1 MAKINLIKI
10 QTEIIKALINNGRFA
25 YCEYNDGMWV
35 TTDGFCAYN
44 IPKSQFFVDV
54 SKIEPNKGVESL
66 LSQFKNSNEAK
77 STGEMKILERFNV
90 VKFMT
95 ANGEEHWLQEK
106 YAKLCDSW
114 WVNKHTFY
122 GCNGGILV
130 VIAMEVDMNHV
141 KD

>member
-1 MAKINLIKI
+1 MIKIDVIKI
-10 QTEIIKALINNGRFA
+10 QTEIIKTLINNGRLA

-66 LSQFKNSNEAK
+66 RSQFENSSVSKA
-77 STGEMKILERFNV
+77 TGEMKILNRFNV
-90 VKFMT
+90 VKFVT
-95 ANGEEHWLQEK
+95 ADGEEHWLQEK

-130 VIAMEVDMNHV
+130 VIAMEVNMNHV

>member
-10 QTEIIKALINNGRFA
+10 QTEIIKPLINNGRFA

-130 VIAMEVDMNHV
+130 VIAMEVNMNHV

>member
-1 MAKINLIKI
+1 MAKINVIKI
-10 QTEIIKALINNGRFA
+10 QTEIIKTLINNGRLT

-54 SKIEPNKGVESL
+54 SKVEPNKGFESL
-66 LSQFKNSNEAK
+66 RSQFENSSVSKA
-77 STGEMKILERFNV
+77 TGEMKILEKFNV
-90 VKFMT
+90 VKFVT
-95 ANGEEHWLQEK
+95 ADGEEHWLQEK

-130 VIAMEVDMNHV
+130 VIAMEVNMNHV

>member
-1 MAKINLIKI
+1 MAKINVIKI
-10 QTEIIKALINNGRFA
+10 QTEIIKTLINNGRLA

-54 SKIEPNKGVESL
+54 SKIEPNKSVESL
-66 LSQFKNSNEAK
+66 RSQFENSSVSKA
-77 STGEMKILERFNV
+77 TGEMKILNRFNV
-90 VKFMT
+90 VKFVM
-95 ANGEEHWLQEK
+95 ADGEEHWLQEK
-106 YAKLCDSW
+106 FAKLCDSW

-130 VIAMEVDMNHV
+130 VIAMEVNMNHV

>member
-1 MAKINLIKI
+1 MAKINVIKI
-10 QTEIIKALINNGRFA
+10 QTEIIKTLINNGRLT
-25 YCEYNDGMWV
+25 YCEYNDEMWV

-66 LSQFKNSNEAK
+66 RSQFENSSVSKA
-77 STGEMKILERFNV
+77 TGEMKILNRFNV
-90 VKFMT
+90 VKFVM
-95 ANGEEHWLQEK
+95 ADGEEHWLQEK
-106 YAKLCDSW
+106 FAKLCDSW

-130 VIAMEVDMNHV
+130 VIAMEVNMNHV

>member
-1 MAKINLIKI
+1 MAKINVIKI
-10 QTEIIKALINNGRFA
+10 QTEIIKTLINNGRFA

-66 LSQFKNSNEAK
+66 RSQFENSSVSKA
-77 STGEMKILERFNV
+77 TGEMKILNRFNV
-90 VKFMT
+90 VKFVT
-95 ANGEEHWLQEK
+95 ADGEEHWLQEK

-130 VIAMEVDMNHV
+130 VIAMEVNMNHV

>member
-1 MAKINLIKI
+1 MAKINVIKI
-10 QTEIIKALINNGRFA
+10 QTEIIKTLINNGRLA

-54 SKIEPNKGVESL
+54 SKVEPNKSIESL
-66 LSQFKNSNEAK
+66 RSQFKNSNEAK

-95 ANGEEHWLQEK
+95 ADGEEHWLQEK

-130 VIAMEVDMNHV
+130 VMAMEVKVQHD

>member
-1 MAKINLIKI
+1 MAKINVIKI
-10 QTEIIKALINNGRFA
+10 QTEIIKALINNGRLA

-54 SKIEPNKGVESL
+54 SKIEPNKSVESL
-66 LSQFKNSNEAK
+66 RSQFENSNEANA
-77 STGEMKILERFNV
+77 TGEMKILNRFNV
-90 VKFMT
+90 VKFVM
-95 ANGEEHWLQEK
+95 ADGEEHWLQEK

-130 VIAMEVDMNHV
+130 VIAMEVNMNHV

>member
-1 MAKINLIKI
+1 MAKINVIKI
-10 QTEIIKALINNGRFA
+10 QTEIIKTLINNGRFA

-66 LSQFKNSNEAK
+66 RSQFENSSVSK

-90 VKFMT
+90 VKFVT
-95 ANGEEHWLQEK
+95 DDGEEHWLQEK

-130 VIAMEVDMNHV
+130 VIAMEVNMNHV

>member
-1 MAKINLIKI
+1 MAKINVIKI
-10 QTEIIKALINNGRFA
+10 QTEIIKTLINNGRCTW
-25 YCEYNDGMWV
+25 YECNDGMWV
-35 TTDGFCAYN
+35 TTDDFCVYN

-54 SKIEPNKGVESL
+54 SKVEPNKSVESL
-66 LSQFKNSNEAK
+66 RSQFKNSNEAK

-114 WVNKHTFY
+114 WVNKHMFY

-130 VIAMEVDMNHV
+130 VIAMEVNMNHV

>member
-1 MAKINLIKI
+1 MAKINVIKI
-10 QTEIIKALINNGRFA
+10 QTEIIKTLINNGRLA

-66 LSQFKNSNEAK
+66 RSQFENSSVSKA
-77 STGEMKILERFNV
+77 TGEMKILERFNV

-95 ANGEEHWLQEK
+95 ADGEEHWLQEK
-106 YAKLCDSW
+106 FAKLCDSW
-114 WVNKHTFY
+114 SFYKNVFY
-122 GCNGGILV
+122 GCNGGIPV
-130 VIAMEVDMNHV
+130 VMAMEVKNV
-141 KD
+141 T

>member
-1 MAKINLIKI
+1 MAKINVIKI
-10 QTEIIKALINNGRFA
+10 QTEIIKTLINNGRFA

-66 LSQFKNSNEAK
+66 RSQFENSSVSKA
-77 STGEMKILERFNV
+77 TGEMKILNRFNV
-90 VKFMT
+90 VKFVM
-95 ANGEEHWLQEK
+95 ADGEEHWLQEK
-106 YAKLCDSW
+106 FAKLCNSW
-114 WVNKHTFY
+114 SFYKKVFY
-122 GCNGGILV
+122 GCNGGIPV
-130 VIAMEVDMNHV
+130 VIAMEVNMNHV

>member
-1 MAKINLIKI
+1 MAKINVIKI
-10 QTEIIKALINNGRFA
+10 QTEIIKTLINNGRFA

-35 TTDGFCAYN
+35 TTDGFCVYN
-44 IPKSQFFVDV
+44 IPKSQVFVDV
-54 SKIEPNKGVESL
+54 SKIEPWKGFSET

-90 VKFMT
+90 VKFVT
-95 ANGEEHWLQEK
+95 ADGEEHWLQEK

-130 VIAMEVDMNHV
+130 VIAMEVNMNHD

>member
-1 MAKINLIKI
+1 MAKINVIKI
-10 QTEIIKALINNGRFA
+10 QTEIIKTLINNGRFA

-54 SKIEPNKGVESL
+54 SKVEPNKSIESL
-66 LSQFKNSNEAK
+66 RSQFADSNEAK
-77 STGEMKILERFNV
+77 STGEMKILNRFNV
-90 VKFMT
+90 VKFVM
-95 ANGEEHWLQEK
+95 ADGEEHWLQEK

-130 VIAMEVDMNHV
+130 VIAMEVNMNHV

>member
-1 MAKINLIKI
+1 MAKINVIKI
-10 QTEIIKALINNGRFA
+10 QTEIIKTLINGGRLA
-25 YCEYNDGMWV
+25 YCEHNDGMWV

-54 SKIEPNKGVESL
+54 SKVEPNKSIESL
-66 LSQFKNSNEAK
+66 RSQFENSSVSK
-77 STGEMKILERFNV
+77 STGEMKILNRFNV
-90 VKFMT
+90 VKFVT
-95 ANGEEHWLQEK
+95 ADGEEHWLQEK

-130 VIAMEVDMNHV
+130 VIAMEVNMNHV

>member
-1 MAKINLIKI
+1 MAKINVIKI
-10 QTEIIKALINNGRFA
+10 QTEIIKTLINGGRLA
-25 YCEYNDGMWV
+25 YCEHNDGMWV

-54 SKIEPNKGVESL
+54 SKVEPNKSIESL
-66 LSQFKNSNEAK
+66 RSQFENSSVSKA
-77 STGEMKILERFNV
+77 TGEMKILERFNAD
-90 VKFMT
+90 KFMT
-95 ANGEEHWLQEK
+95 ADGEEHWLQEK

-130 VIAMEVDMNHV
+130 VIAMEVNMKHAN
-141 KD
+141 

>member
-130 VIAMEVDMNHV
+130 VIAMEVNMNHV